1 MQRKNNSS
9 DPQQKKS
16 IADLEAELDQLQEKV
31 KQQAI
36 DIRKKLKDSRN
47 AESIPIELPT
57 GENLEDEEAKYTLE
71 QAQAELFADIITL
84 EKLIL
89 NYQDGRLNSE
99 IYHLQLKSILYNIL
113 KFKLILEKKAFNIDE
128 FLKTEKSLRKATRAS
143 QKLKEMK
150 IIF

>member
-57 GENLEDEEAKYTLE
+57 GENLEEEEAKYTLE
-71 QAQAELFADIITL
+71 QAQAELFADILTL

-99 IYHLQLKSILYNIL
+99 IYHSQLKSILYNIL

>member
-57 GENLEDEEAKYTLE
+57 GENLEEEEAKYTLE